1 MVRTQEGFA
10 NNVFNRG
17 PRKGGGTK
25 GKRPEQFATN
35 RRKGTPRRKNL
46 NLNFYRE
53 ARELQGFKKLKDKD
67 GNLISLTHG
76 SAPGG
81 KAGRKAFANIIP
93 KLAFARIVRDIVR
106 DYGEYR
112 IQASALL
119 ALQEGAEMKIVE
131 TLARAGAMSI
141 HASRQTLMLRD
152 IFLYIWTM
160 QEKCMT
166 GHKYNDRLQEIPA
179 PQRMITQLN
188 AAERRKKKQKA
199 PEAESEE
206 SESESESEESDDGGS
221 ADGSAHGREQEQDSD
236 DDDDYHEE
244 MDTSGD
250 ESDDLSGRE
259 SDEVLEASDS
269 NEPDLA
275 RDDDDGSG
283 SDTDESVA

>member
-17 PRKGGGTK
+17 PRKGGGKK
-25 GKRPEQFATN
+25 GIKLPAQFAEN

-46 NLNFYRE
+46 SLNFYRE

-67 GNLISLTHG
+67 GNLLSLTHG

-93 KLAFARIVRDIVR
+93 RLPFARIVRDIMR
-106 DYGEYR
+106 EYGDFR
-112 IQASALL
+112 IQAGALQ

-131 TLARAGAMSI
+131 TFDRSGAFSI

-152 IFLYIWTM
+152 VFLYIWTM

-188 AAERRKKKQKA
+188 AAERRKKKKKA
-199 PEAESEE
+199 PEEE
-206 SESESESEESDDGGS
+206 SESEEESDDGTGS
-221 ADGSAHGREQEQDSD
+221 ADHGSDGGREQEEDSD

-244 MDTSGD
+244 KMDASGD
-250 ESDDLSGRE
+250 ESDDASEGE
-259 SDEVLEASDS
+259 SDEVEEASDS
-269 NEPDLA
+269 NEPDEVA
-275 RDDDDGSG
+275 RDDDNDDDG
-283 SDTDESVA
+283 SDTDASVA